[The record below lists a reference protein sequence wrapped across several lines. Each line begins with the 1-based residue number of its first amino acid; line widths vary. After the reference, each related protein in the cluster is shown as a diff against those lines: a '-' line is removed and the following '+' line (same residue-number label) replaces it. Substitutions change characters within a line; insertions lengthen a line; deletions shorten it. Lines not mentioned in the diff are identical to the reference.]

1 MNDNIKKIISET
13 SEETKQKAREYG
25 DFLAYNSNTIGIEK
39 NIFNSRKN

>member
-25 DFLAYNSNTIGIEK
+25 DFQLIIQTLLELKKY
-39 NIFNSRKN
+39 F